1 VPGHGPVP
9 VERSDL
15 VDLFHVEWVGGG
27 AGAILEDQALATGQG
42 TKVLLEDMGEEL
54 RGYPLASIIDPDVDD
69 VCGFTGTAC
78 AFTFELQP
86 RPGIPWVRVD
96 GIDIIVDDYKPVPK
110 YDEIVPGP
118 DEQMHVYYAEID
130 NPDLART
137 NTFSAGYF
145 YGNEAKPGERA
156 NRKGKRQDL
165 AFVRLVEGK
174 PEAFVVRV
182 NAKTPGVYT
191 FSSVVRLSYKDVESK
206 QTVVSSETF
215 LFDGVPKGLPTKG
228 K

>member
-1 VPGHGPVP
+1 MAYV
-9 VERSDL
+9 
-15 VDLFHVEWVGGG
+15 
-27 AGAILEDQALATGQG
+27 
-42 TKVLLEDMGEEL
+42 
-54 RGYPLASIIDPDVDD
+54 IDPDVDD

-86 RPGIPWVRVD
+86 RPGVPWVWVD
-96 GIDIIVDDYKPVPK
+96 GIDIIVHDYKAVPK
-110 YDEIVPGP
+110 YDPILPLP
-118 DEQMHVYYAEID
+118 LEQMNVYYAEID
-130 NPDLART
+130 NPDLARKT
-137 NTFSAGYF
+137 TFSASYF
-145 YGNEAKPGERA
+145 FGSEAKPGERGS
-156 NRKGKRQDL
+156 RKGNRQDL

-206 QTVVSSETF
+206 QTIISSETF
-215 LFDGVPKGLPTKG
+215 LFEELRREQPTKG